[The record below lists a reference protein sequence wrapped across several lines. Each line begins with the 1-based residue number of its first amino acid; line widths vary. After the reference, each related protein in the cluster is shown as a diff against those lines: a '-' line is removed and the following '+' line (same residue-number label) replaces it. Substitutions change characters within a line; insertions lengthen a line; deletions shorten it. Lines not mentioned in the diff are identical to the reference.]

1 MPNHVKNCIT
11 LEGDADRIQQM
22 LAQIQ
27 NDEFGLG
34 TISFHKI
41 IPMPESVYAGELGQ
55 KELALHG
62 QNNWHDWRVAN
73 WDTKW
78 DAYGYESGIDYSKS
92 ETLTFLTAW
101 SAPHA
106 VIEKLAELFPDV
118 KFTHEWADENI
129 GFNCGRYVYKDGK
142 FSEMYYPE
150 SEEQSIEFAV
160 GIWNLSL
167 KELTESEEES
177 EEIVQSAM

>member
-34 TISFHKI
+34 TISFDKI
-41 IPMPESVYAGELGQ
+41 IPMPESVYAGGLGQ

-62 QNNWHDWRVAN
+62 KNNWHDWRVAN

-78 DAYGYESGIDYSKS
+78 DAYGYEFGTDYSKS
-92 ETLTFLTAW
+92 EDLTFLTAW

-118 KFTHEWADENI
+118 QFTHEWADEDI

-150 SEEQSIEFAV
+150 SEEQGVEFAV

-167 KELTESEEES
+167 KELTENEEES